1 MIEFDR
7 TDRQILRLLQS
18 DGRMS
23 NADVAERVHLSPSA
37 CLRRIKRM
45 EEEGL
50 IEGYRMLLNQQAIG
64 KPTNVFVEIS
74 LKSQNEEMLDAFERA
89 VIQCPDIMECY
100 LMAGDADYV
109 VRVIATDVADYE
121 RIHRTYLSRL
131 PGVARLRSS
140 FALRTVCHKTALPLE

>member
-1 MIEFDR
+1 MIECDR
-7 TDRQILRLLQS
+7 TDRQILQLLQS

-23 NADVAERVHLSPSA
+23 NTDVAERVHLSPSA
-37 CLRRIKRM
+37 CLRRTKRL

-50 IEGYRMLLNQQAIG
+50 IEGYRMLNQQAIG

-74 LKSQNEEMLDAFERA
+74 LKSQNEEILDAFERA

>member
-1 MIEFDR
+1 MIECDR

-23 NADVAERVHLSPSA
+23 NTDVAERVHLSPSA
-37 CLRRIKRM
+37 CLRRIKRL

-50 IEGYRMLLNQQAIG
+50 IEGYRMLLSQQAIG
-64 KPTNVFVEIS
+64 KPTNVFVEIT
-74 LKSQNEEMLDAFERA
+74 LKNQNEEMLDAFERA

-140 FALRTVCHKTALPLE
+140 FALRTVCHKTALPLD

>member
-7 TDRQILRLLQS
+7 TDRYILRLLQT

-23 NADVAERVHLSPSA
+23 NADLAERVHLSPSA
-37 CLRRIKRM
+37 CLRRVKRL
-45 EEEGL
+45 EEDGL

-74 LKSQNEEMLDAFERA
+74 LKNQNEEMLDTFERA

-140 FALRTVCHKTALPLE
+140 FALRTVCHKTALPLD

>member
-1 MIEFDR
+1 MIECDR
-7 TDRQILRLLQS
+7 TDRQILQLLQS

-23 NADVAERVHLSPSA
+23 NTDVAERVHLSPSA
-37 CLRRIKRM
+37 CLRRTKRL

-74 LKSQNEEMLDAFERA
+74 LKSQNEEILDAFERA

>member
-1 MIEFDR
+1 VIECDR

-23 NADVAERVHLSPSA
+23 NTDVAERVHLSPSA
-37 CLRRIKRM
+37 CLRRIKRL

-50 IEGYRMLLNQQAIG
+50 IEGYRMLLSQQAIG
-64 KPTNVFVEIS
+64 KPTNVFVEIT
-74 LKSQNEEMLDAFERA
+74 LKNQNEEMLDAFERA

-140 FALRTVCHKTALPLE
+140 FALRTVCHKTALPLD

>member
-1 MIEFDR
+1 
-7 TDRQILRLLQS
+7 
-18 DGRMS
+18 
-23 NADVAERVHLSPSA
+23 
-37 CLRRIKRM
+37 
-45 EEEGL
+45 
-50 IEGYRMLLNQQAIG
+50 MLLSQQAIG
-64 KPTNVFVEIS
+64 KPTNVFVEIT
-74 LKSQNEEMLDAFERA
+74 LKNQNEEMLDAFERA

-140 FALRTVCHKTALPLE
+140 FALRTVCHKTALPLD

>member
-37 CLRRIKRM
+37 CLRRIKRL

-74 LKSQNEEMLDAFERA
+74 LSSQNEEMLDAFERA

-109 VRVIATDVADYE
+109 VRVIAADVADYE

>member
-1 MIEFDR
+1 MECYR

-23 NADVAERVHLSPSA
+23 NTDVAERVHLSPSA
-37 CLRRIKRM
+37 CLRRIKRL

-50 IEGYRMLLNQQAIG
+50 IEGYRMLLSQQAIG
-64 KPTNVFVEIS
+64 KPTNVFVEIT
-74 LKSQNEEMLDAFERA
+74 LKNQNEEMLDAFERA

-131 PGVARLRSS
+131 PGVARLRCR
-140 FALRTVCHKTALPLE
+140 FALRTVCHKTALPLD

>member
-1 MIEFDR
+1 MIELDR
-7 TDRQILRLLQS
+7 IDRQILMLLQA
-18 DGRMS
+18 DGRIS

-37 CLRRIKRM
+37 CLRRVKRL
-45 EEEGL
+45 EDEGL
-50 IEGYRMLLNQQAIG
+50 IEGYRMLVSQQAIG

-74 LKSQNEEMLDAFERA
+74 LKNQNDGMLDAFERA
-89 VIQCPDIMECY
+89 VAQCPEIMECY

-109 VRVIATDVADYE
+109 VRVIAADVADFE

-140 FALRTVCHKTALPLE
+140 FALRTICRKTALPLE

>member
-1 MIEFDR
+1 MECDR
-7 TDRQILRLLQS
+7 TDRQILQLLQS

-23 NADVAERVHLSPSA
+23 NTDVAERVHLSPSA
-37 CLRRIKRM
+37 CLRRTKRL

-74 LKSQNEEMLDAFERA
+74 LKSQNEEILDAFERA

>member
-1 MIEFDR
+1 MECDR

-23 NADVAERVHLSPSA
+23 NTDVAERVHLSPSA
-37 CLRRIKRM
+37 CLRRIKRL

-50 IEGYRMLLNQQAIG
+50 IEGYRMLLSQQAIG
-64 KPTNVFVEIS
+64 KPTNVFVEIT
-74 LKSQNEEMLDAFERA
+74 LKNQNEEMLDAFERA

-140 FALRTVCHKTALPLE
+140 FALRTVCHKTALPLD

>member
-7 TDRQILRLLQS
+7 TDRQILALLQR

-23 NADVAERVHLSPSA
+23 NADLAERIHLSPSA
-37 CLRRIKRM
+37 CLRRVKRL
-45 EEEGL
+45 EDEGL

-74 LKSQNEEMLDAFERA
+74 LTGQSEEMLDAFERA
-89 VIQCPDIMECY
+89 VVECPDIMECY
-100 LMAGDADYV
+100 LMAGNADYL
-109 VRVIATDVADYE
+109 VRVIAADVADYE
-121 RIHRTYLSRL
+121 RVHRNHLSRL

-140 FALRTVCHKTALPLE
+140 FALRTVCHKTALPLD

>member
-7 TDRQILRLLQS
+7 TDRHILRLLQT

-23 NADVAERVHLSPSA
+23 NADLAERVHLSPSA
-37 CLRRIKRM
+37 CLRRVKRL
-45 EEEGL
+45 EEDGL

-74 LKSQNEEMLDAFERA
+74 LKNQNEEMLDTFERA

-140 FALRTVCHKTALPLE
+140 FALRTVCHKTALPLD